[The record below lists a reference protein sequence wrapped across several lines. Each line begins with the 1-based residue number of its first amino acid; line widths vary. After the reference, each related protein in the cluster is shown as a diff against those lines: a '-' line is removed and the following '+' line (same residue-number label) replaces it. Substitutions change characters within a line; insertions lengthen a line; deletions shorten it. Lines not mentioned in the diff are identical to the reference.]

1 MHLLEVGKEKVL
13 LDCGLYLGSRSETHH
28 YNRPFPFQPPDIGA
42 VVLSHAHIDH
52 CGNLPNLVRQGFTG
66 PIFCTPPTR
75 DLLAF
80 MLLDSARIH
89 EEDASLLRLLEQ
101 SDRPGGDPLYA
112 RADALQTLEQCVP
125 VPYEQTREIN
135 AHVRFRFVDAGHI
148 LGSAMI
154 ALAVE
159 WEGRSTTLTYTGDLG
174 RLAMTFLCPPA
185 AIPAADLVICECTY
199 GGRLHE
205 PLVDTLA
212 ALHAVVTRTVAQE
225 GKVLIPAFSLGRAQL
240 VVHYLQ
246 EGMRAGRIPDVPV
259 YVDSP
264 LAADVAAVYGRYP
277 ESLSGGTAAARRLI
291 PDGVNGQ
298 AATVQPMAEEGGQF
312 RQKVQYIRTREHSKE
327 VSTRRG
333 AAVLV
338 ASGGMLEGGRI
349 LRHLQ
354 HHIDDPRSSV
364 VLVSYQALESL
375 GRRLLERGPTVRF
388 LGRQWNKWAHIV
400 EIPGFSGHADQNDFL
415 TLFQPL
421 AGRAARVRLVH
432 GDLEQAEALAGA
444 LRQRQ
449 FADVQMPC
457 RGEKLNLF

>member
-1 MHLLEVGKEKVL
+1 MHLLEVAGEKIL
-13 LDCGLYLGSRSETHH
+13 LDCGLYLGSRSLAHRH
-28 YNRPFPFQPPDIGA
+28 NRGFPFHPPDITA

-52 CGNLPNLVRQGFTG
+52 CGNLPNLVRQGFVG

-80 MLLDSARIH
+80 MLRDSARIH
-89 EEDASLLRLLEQ
+89 EEEAFVLRLLEQ
-101 SDRPGGDPLYA
+101 SDGAGSDPLYT
-112 RADALQTLEQCVP
+112 RSDALRTLDQCVA
-125 VPYEQTREIN
+125 VPYEQVREIN
-135 AHVRFRFVDAGHI
+135 AHVQVRFVDAGHI

-154 ALAVE
+154 ALTIA
-159 WEGRSTTLTYTGDLG
+159 WDGRSTTVTYTGDLG
-174 RLAMTFLCPPA
+174 RPGMTFLRPPA
-185 AIPAADLVICECTY
+185 PVPTADLVICESTY

-205 PLVDTLA
+205 PLEDTLA
-212 ALHAVVTRTVAQE
+212 ALYAVVNRTVEQQ
-225 GKVLIPAFSLGRAQL
+225 GKVPIPAFSLGRAQL

-246 EGMRAGRIPDVPV
+246 EGMRAGRIPEVPV

-277 ESLSGGTAAARRLI
+277 ESLSGGAAATHRLT
-291 PDGVNGQ
+291 PDRANGVQVPTGPSENGE
-298 AATVQPMAEEGGQF
+298 PN
-312 RQKVQYIRTREHSKE
+312 RQRVHYIRTREESKE
-327 VSTRRG
+327 VSTRPG
-333 AAVLV
+333 PCILV

-354 HHIDDPRSSV
+354 HHIDDPRCSV

-388 LGRQWNKWAHIV
+388 LGRKWNKWASVV
-400 EIPGFSGHADQNDFL
+400 EITGFSGHADQNDFL
-415 TLFQPL
+415 ALLQPL
-421 AGRAARVRLVH
+421 AGGPSQVRLVH

-449 FADVQMPC
+449 IADVQVPC
-457 RGEKLNLF
+457 HGDRVSLF